1 MRNSTNRLRRAG
13 AFGLAALVGA
23 SLGVVAA
30 PFVPFHSTIQ
40 GHPVSVVSRDVP
52 VVLDGE
58 QIVALPIA
66 ASHVAVHWAG
76 SPDAIVTIAFSV
88 DGSTFGADETVDPD
102 EMGDRSASAE
112 NYGRVMVAQ
121 GAWYVRL
128 TADRRL
134 DDLTVVAMDG
144 GDEPVA
150 LPDTANVVSAAT
162 SQPTIISRAAWGAD
176 ESLRFDD
183 QGLEPWPEVFQRVQK
198 IVIHH
203 TAGPNYD
210 PNPAATMRSI
220 MRYDAITKGWTD
232 IGYNFLIDS
241 GGRIYEGRHSRS
253 YAPGE
258 IPTGEDAAGLL
269 VSGAH
274 ALEFNSGVIGIAMM
288 GTFTNQ
294 DITAAARAS
303 LEKLIAWESERH
315 DIDPTG
321 AATYVN
327 AVTGATRTF
336 ANIAGHRDVA
346 STACPGGVFYGTL
359 PALRTAVA
367 GRISAARGVGVDVT
381 PPVVAAI
388 TPTTISP
395 TMSRSLGFGIVF
407 NEPVI
412 DLTEADL
419 TITGTSS
426 GWSIASLTGSAAVY
440 AVTLTA
446 DAPTPGTVGLT
457 LAADSVVDLSE
468 NLGPAAPVDS
478 GTSTSVND
486 LVGTVTRI
494 AGSDRY
500 ATAAAIS
507 AATFASGVPVV
518 YIATGTMYPD
528 ALAGAVSAA
537 LAPGPLLLVSGSTIP
552 SAVVTELTRLKP
564 DRIVILGGTSV
575 VPSSVQSALAAYT
588 AGTVTRI
595 AGIDRYATAAAI
607 SSALFAPDAPIAY
620 VATGQTFPDALA
632 GAVAAALGPGPML
645 LVPGETIPTVVAAE
659 LKRLNPARIVV
670 LGGTSVVSAGVETAL
685 AGYTAGTVIRIAG
698 SDRYATAAAISAA
711 TFVPGVSVVY
721 IATGDNYPDAL
732 TGAVAAAIGPGPVLL
747 VAGGTIPAAVVT
759 ELERLKP
766 GRIIIL
772 GSVAVVSA
780 GLETKLASYLGP

>member
-381 PPVVAAI
+381 RPVVAAI

>member
-23 SLGVVAA
+23 SLGVVVA

-134 DDLTVVAMDG
+134 DGLTVVAMDG

-241 GGRIYEGRHSRS
+241 GGHIYEGRHSRS

-303 LEKLIAWESERH
+303 LESLIAWESERH

-381 PPVVAAI
+381 RPVVAAI

-440 AVTLTA
+440 AVTMTA

-607 SSALFAPDAPIAY
+607 SSALFSPDAPIAY

>member
-1 MRNSTNRLRRAG
+1 MRLRTDHLRRAM
-13 AFGLAALVGA
+13 ALGLAALVGA
-23 SLGVVAA
+23 TLGVVVA
-30 PFVPFHSTIQ
+30 PFVPFHSMNQ
-40 GHPVSVVSRDVP
+40 GHPVSVVSRDVH

-76 SPDAIVTIAFSV
+76 APDAAVTVAFST
-88 DGSTFGADETVDPD
+88 DGTTFGAAEPVDPD
-102 EMGDRSASAE
+102 EMGDQAGSSE
-112 NYGRVMVAQ
+112 TYGRVMVAQ
-121 GAWYVRL
+121 GARYVRL
-128 TADRRL
+128 TSDRPMS
-134 DDLTVVAMDG
+134 DLTVVAMDG
-144 GDEPVA
+144 GDEPA
-150 LPDTANVVSAAT
+150 AMPDTANVVSAAS

-241 GGRIYEGRHSRS
+241 GGHIYEGRHSRT

-258 IPTGEDAAGLL
+258 MPTGEDAAGLL
-269 VSGAH
+269 ATGAH

-294 DITAAARAS
+294 DITTAARAS

-315 DIDPTG
+315 DIDPKG

-327 AVTGATRTF
+327 PVTGAVRVF
-336 ANIAGHRDVA
+336 PNIAGHRNVA
-346 STACPGGVFYGTL
+346 QTACPGGVFYATL

-367 GRISAARGVGVDVT
+367 ARISAARGVGVDIT
-381 PPVVAAI
+381 APVVSAI

-407 NEPVI
+407 KEPVI

-419 TITGTSS
+419 AITGTST

-440 AVTLTA
+440 SVVLTA
-446 DAPTPGTVGLT
+446 DSPTPGTVGLT

-468 NLGPAAPVDS
+468 NLGPSAPVDS
-478 GTSTSVND
+478 GTSTWVDD
-486 LVGTVTRI
+486 LSGTVTRI

-500 ATAAAIS
+500 TTAAAIS
-507 AATFASGVPVV
+507 AASFAPGVPVV
-518 YIATGTMYPD
+518 YIATGTKYPD
-528 ALAGAVSAA
+528 ALAGAVPAA
-537 LAPGPLLLVSGSTIP
+537 IAAGPVLLVSGSTIP
-552 SAVVTELTRLKP
+552 HAVSTELTRLAP
-564 DRIVILGGTSV
+564 GRIVILGGTSV
-575 VPSSVQSALAAYT
+575 VPSSVQTALASYTSGTVTRIAGVDRYATAAAISATSFASGVPIAYVATGQKFPDALAGAVAATLGPGPMLLVPGETIPPVVAAELGRLNAARIVVLGGTSVVSTGVQTALAGYT

-607 SSALFAPDAPIAY
+607 S
-620 VATGQTFPDALA
+620 
-632 GAVAAALGPGPML
+632 AAHF
-645 LVPGETIPTVVAAE
+645 
-659 LKRLNPARIVV
+659 
-670 LGGTSVVSAGVETAL
+670 
-685 AGYTAGTVIRIAG
+685 
-698 SDRYATAAAISAA
+698 D
-711 TFVPGVSVVY
+711 PGVSVVY

-732 TGAVAAAIGPGPVLL
+732 SGAVAAALGPGPVLL
-747 VAGGTIPAAVVT
+747 VAGGTIPPAVVT
-759 ELERLKP
+759 ELKRLKP
-766 GRIIIL
+766 GRIVIL
-772 GSVAVVSA
+772 GGVAVVSA
-780 GLETKLASYLGP
+780 GLQTKLASYLGP

>member
-1 MRNSTNRLRRAG
+1 MRNRTNRLRRAV
-13 AFGLAALVGA
+13 ALGLAALVGA
-23 SLGVVAA
+23 TLGVVAA
-30 PFVPFHSTIQ
+30 PFVPFHSETG
-40 GHPVSVVSRDVP
+40 GHPVSVASRDVR

-58 QIVALPIA
+58 EIVALPIA

-76 SPDAIVTIAFSV
+76 SPDAVVTVSFST
-88 DGSTFGADETVDPD
+88 DGTTFGEVEPVDPD
-102 EMGDRSASAE
+102 EMGDQAGSAE
-112 NYGRVMVAQ
+112 TYGRVMVAQ
-121 GAWYVRL
+121 GAWFVRL
-128 TADRRL
+128 TSDRL
-134 DDLTVVAMDG
+134 LPDLTVVAMEG

-150 LPDTANVVSAAT
+150 LPDAANVVSAAS
-162 SQPTIISRAAWGAD
+162 SQPTIIPRAAWGAD

-183 QGLEPWPEVFQRVQK
+183 QGLEPWPEVFQPVQK

-241 GGRIYEGRHSRS
+241 GGRIYEGRHSRT

-269 VSGAH
+269 VTGAH

-294 DITAAARAS
+294 DITPAARAS

-315 DIDPTG
+315 GIDPNG

-327 AVTGATRTF
+327 AVSGATRTF
-336 ANIAGHRDVA
+336 PNVAGHRNVA
-346 STACPGGVFYGTL
+346 STACPGGVFYATL
-359 PALRTAVA
+359 PALRAAVA
-367 GRISAARGVGVDVT
+367 GQISAARGVGVDVT
-381 PPVVAAI
+381 PPVVTTI

-419 TITGTSS
+419 AITGTSS

-440 AVTLTA
+440 SVTLTA
-446 DAPTPGTVGLT
+446 DSPTPGTVGLT
-457 LAADSVVDLSE
+457 LAADSVADLSE

-478 GTSTSVND
+478 DTSTWVADLAGTVTRIAGSDRYTTAAAISAATFPPGVSVAYIATGTRYPDALAGAVSAALAPGPVLLVSGSTIPSAVSTELSRLAPGRIVILGGTSVVPSSVETALAGYTAGTVTRIAGADRYATAAAISAATFAPDVPIAYVATGKKFPDALAGAVVAALGPGPMLLVPGETIPPSVAEELGRLNPARIVVLGGTSVVSAGVEAA
-486 LVGTVTRI
+486 LAGYTAGTVTRI

-507 AATFASGVPVV
+507 AAQFTPGVSVA
-518 YIATGTMYPD
+518 YIATGDNYPD
-528 ALAGAVSAA
+528 AMS
-537 LAPGPLLLVSGSTIP
+537 
-552 SAVVTELTRLKP
+552 
-564 DRIVILGGTSV
+564 
-575 VPSSVQSALAAYT
+575 
-588 AGTVTRI
+588 
-595 AGIDRYATAAAI
+595 
-607 SSALFAPDAPIAY
+607 
-620 VATGQTFPDALA
+620 
-632 GAVAAALGPGPML
+632 GAVAAALGPGP
-645 LVPGETIPTVVAAE
+645 
-659 LKRLNPARIVV
+659 
-670 LGGTSVVSAGVETAL
+670 
-685 AGYTAGTVIRIAG
+685 
-698 SDRYATAAAISAA
+698 
-711 TFVPGVSVVY
+711 
-721 IATGDNYPDAL
+721 
-732 TGAVAAAIGPGPVLL
+732 VLL
-747 VAGGTIPAAVVT
+747 GAGGTIPPTVVA

-766 GRIIIL
+766 GRIVIL
-772 GSVAVVSA
+772 GGVAVVSA
-780 GLETKLASYLGP
+780 GLEAQLASYLGP